1 MTKQI
6 TLEEA
11 LKLVSFEYNESD
23 RWVVKYV
30 FGDVE
35 RDVCGSVKGN
45 IERMVGGDIG
55 LHVFGDVKGSVG
67 GDIGLH
73 VFGDV
78 KGSVGG
84 TIDNRNWE
92 FTETRKERFQ
102 RMLEETGNEQLIDAF
117 NQLENN

>member
-1 MTKQI
+1 MTKKHI

-11 LKLVSFEYNESD
+11 LKLVSFEYNEFD
-23 RWVVKYV
+23 RWTVGCV

-45 IERMVGGDIG
+45 IERCVGGDIG
-55 LHVFGDVKGSVG
+55 MYVFGNVKGT
-67 GDIGLH
+67 
-73 VFGDV
+73 
-78 KGSVGG
+78 VGG

-92 FTETRKERFQ
+92 YTETRKERFQ

-117 NQLENN
+117 NQLEHS